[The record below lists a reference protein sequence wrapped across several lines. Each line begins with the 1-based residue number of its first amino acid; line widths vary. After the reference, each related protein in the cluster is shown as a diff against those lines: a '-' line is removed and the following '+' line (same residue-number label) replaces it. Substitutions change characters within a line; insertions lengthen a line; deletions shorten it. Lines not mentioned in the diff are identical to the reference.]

1 MGKLY
6 IKKSSKEENIKNLI
20 PKKETLKFLLDYSK
34 ALRVIEHKTMTFD
47 IILN

>member
-1 MGKLY
+1 MAKLY
-6 IKKSSKEENIKNLI
+6 SKTSSQIDLN

-34 ALRVIEHKTMTFD
+34 ALSVIDCKPEKFK